1 MVGPL
6 IKFTLGNW
14 FIATPAFI
22 KSLSYTVD
30 NETPW
35 EINLGNTGIN
45 SQDINAVG
53 EMPMYISV
61 QMSLQIFGEIR
72 PEDTTEDK
80 QLPKTVRY
88 NTGNLYPL
96 GQTGLRKERQNRFNS
111 VPTIASRQLT
121 PIVVNL
127 PELTG
132 PTAPAPRR

>member
-1 MVGPL
+1 MWDQLERLARTTVPSYKSNYKMVGPL

-14 FIATPAFI
+14 FISTPAFI

-53 EMPMYISV
+53 ELPMYVSV
-61 QMSLQIFGEIR
+61 QASLQIFGEIR

-80 QLPKTVRY
+80 QLAETVRY

-96 GQTGLRKERQNRFNS
+96 GQTGLRKRRQNRF
-111 VPTIASRQLT
+111 
-121 PIVVNL
+121 
-127 PELTG
+127 G
-132 PTAPAPRR
+132 